1 MLVER
6 RRTAL
11 PGELLTRVGAV
22 WVFVCALLLTIHW
35 AALISGPVLGAER
48 GFDLA
53 EAPPGILTFILA
65 PVFGSQIAH
74 TASSVLMPLL
84 TLGAAMLLSAHV
96 SWKLLGDE
104 EATLTALILAIS
116 VPVLVQLAPTRLDFY
131 GWQMICALG
140 AINGMMLR
148 TPRLGGWI
156 AGGSLAAWLEI
167 SIHSWPVIAA
177 IAALLGL
184 RWLQNREERFVA
196 VAAVQSFTV
205 FSAVFTFLAMPLG
218 EAITP
223 LAAASFVHLGILAW
237 GSAVLTILAKLEP
250 LPRGRIAVGFA
261 FAIVG
266 GVVIALVTAPYWLP
280 SIAAASGAGPIWS
293 WMPGP
298 GLQYAITPFIGL
310 IATINLAS
318 RSHQWLRK
326 FWFDYAVILGAALAA
341 SVLLGQIGAVACV
354 LAAPPLAWQAR
365 SWFRSIRSMR
375 NPAPRAFALIAV
387 ALALLPSL
395 PMVVASYAG
404 ANVMASPLIQ

>member
-11 PGELLTRVGAV
+11 PRELLTRVGAV
-22 WVFVCALLLTIHW
+22 WIFVCALLVTIHW
-35 AALISGPVLGAER
+35 AALVGGPVFGAEK

-53 EAPPGILTFILA
+53 DAPPGLLNFVLA
-65 PVFGSQIAH
+65 PVFGSEIAQM
-74 TASSVLMPLL
+74 AASVLMPLI
-84 TLGAAMLLSAHV
+84 TLGAAMLLAAHV
-96 SWKLLGDE
+96 AWKLLGDE

-116 VPVLVQLAPTRLDFY
+116 VPVLVQLAPARLDFH

-156 AGGSLAAWLEI
+156 AGASLAAWLAI

-177 IAALLGL
+177 VAALHGW
-184 RWLQNREERFVA
+184 RWLQDRDERFVA
-196 VAAVQSFTV
+196 VAVAQSFAV
-205 FSAVFTFLAMPLG
+205 FSAVFAFLTTPWSEAMG
-218 EAITP
+218 SAEMVQ
-223 LAAASFVHLGILAW
+223 LAVFAWAA
-237 GSAVLTILAKLEP
+237 AVLTVLAKLEP
-250 LPRGRIAVGFA
+250 LPRGRIAFGFA
-261 FAIVG
+261 LAVFGGITIAFVAAPHWLAAIT
-266 GVVIALVTAPYWLP
+266 TAFDT
-280 SIAAASGAGPIWS
+280 GPIWS

-298 GLQYAITPFIGL
+298 GLQYAITPLIGL
-310 IATINLAS
+310 ISAINLAS

-326 FWFDYAVILGAALAA
+326 FWFDYAAVLGAALAA
-341 SVLLGQIGAVACV
+341 SVLFGQIGAVACV

-375 NPAPRAFALIAV
+375 SPAPRALAIVAV

-395 PMVVASYAG
+395 PMVVVGYAG
-404 ANVMASPLIQ
+404 SNVMASPLMQ